1 MPTNRGSSPTNTAEP
16 PATPGR
22 RVGVA
27 ATRDTRRTLL
37 GTLGVSVVL
46 AGAFLLAPPM
56 GTDLAAQ
63 AARAGFAARHGSA
76 PIDFS
81 WYGGVNQF
89 GYSLYTQTLGAAV
102 GTRQVGAVAAV
113 VSAVALAWLLLRGR
127 APRPLLGGVLGAV
140 VLVGNLASGRITFAV
155 GLMLGLLALCA
166 VATHRGPRW
175 ARLVLAGALGA
186 LATWGS
192 PVAGLFTGLA
202 GGALLVTDV
211 WHAAA
216 HQRGDHQ
223 PRARSL
229 RALRA
234 EGLVLC
240 LAPLAAIGPMAL
252 MFGNGGRQPFTA
264 ESMRINVALAVVV
277 LVLVPIRVLRVGAV
291 LSALLLVAA
300 YYLPTPIG
308 SNALRLP
315 MLFALPVVAAF
326 VVLGPRWLAAL
337 LAALLWWQSPVMTS
351 DLARMGS
358 APVHAAFYE
367 PLLDELRRRAPVG
380 RVEVVPL
387 RDHWESA
394 YVAETVPLARG
405 WERQVD
411 VDRNPLFYGSGPD
424 AAEYGDWLRRNA
436 VSLVAVAPEDVPDRY
451 ARGEAALV
459 LTGQPYLREV
469 ARPGRW
475 RLYEVVDPAPLV
487 SPPASLVESTAAGV
501 RFTVDTP
508 AEVLVRVR
516 WSRWLS
522 LPDAEGCLRP
532 GADGWTTVRART
544 AGAYRVT
551 SSLSPTGH
559 CGPTGS

>member
-16 PATPGR
+16 PAAPGR
-22 RVGVA
+22 REDAVA
-27 ATRDTRRTLL
+27 TWAARRVLL
-37 GTLGVSVVL
+37 GTLGMSVAL

-63 AARAGFAARHGSA
+63 DARAGFAARHGFA

-113 VSAVALAWLLLRGR
+113 VSAVALAWLLLRAR
-127 APRPLLGGVLGAV
+127 ARRPLLGGLLGAV

-166 VATHRGPRW
+166 VTARRVPRW

-211 WHAAA
+211 W
-216 HQRGDHQ
+216 
-223 PRARSL
+223 RARWSP

-240 LAPLAAIGPMAL
+240 LAPLAAVGPMAL

-264 ESMRINVALAVVV
+264 ESMRINLALAVVV
-277 LVLVPIRVLRVGAV
+277 LALVPVRVLRVGAA
-291 LSALLLVAA
+291 LSGLLLVAA
-300 YYLPTPIG
+300 YYLPTPVG

-315 MLFALPVVAAF
+315 MLFTLPVVAAF
-326 VVLGPRWLAAL
+326 VTLGSRWLAAL

-358 APVHAAFYE
+358 APVHASFYQ
-367 PLLDELRRRAPVG
+367 PLLDELGRRAPVG

-394 YVAETVPLARG
+394 YVAEAVPLARG

-424 AAEYGDWLRRNA
+424 ADEYGDWLRRNA
-436 VSLVAVAPEDVPDRY
+436 VSYVAVAPEDVPDRY
-451 ARGEAALV
+451 ARSEAALV

-475 RLYEVVDPAPLV
+475 RLYEVRDPAPLV
-487 SPPASLVESTAAGV
+487 APPAGLVESTGAGV

-508 AEVLVRVR
+508 ADVLVRVR

-522 LPDAEGCLRP
+522 LPGADGCLRP
-532 GADGWTTVRART
+532 ASDGWTTVRART
-544 AGAYRVT
+544 AGTYRVT
-551 SSLSPTGH
+551 SSLLPAGH
-559 CGPTGS
+559 CDPTAL